1 MQDTGA
7 FEPDLRARAD
17 SGCELC
23 RGSIGLCVRPVK
35 PDATTSARC
44 VLVCETCI
52 AQIEGSAELDDK
64 HWFCLRE
71 SVWSEVPAVQVLSY
85 RILKRLEG
93 HAWALDLL
101 SQIYLTDEIKAWA
114 EASIAPHA
122 QLVRTV
128 DSNGSELKD
137 GDSVTLVRDL
147 EVKGAGF
154 TAKRGTLVK
163 NIRLID
169 DPANIEGRVNKITIV
184 LKTQFLKRVN

>member
-1 MQDTGA
+1 MLDTSA
-7 FEPDLRARAD
+7 FESELQARAGA
-17 SGCELC
+17 SCELC
-23 RGSIGLCVRPVK
+23 RGSSGLCVRPVQ
-35 PDATTSARC
+35 PDATSMERC

-85 RILKRLEG
+85 RLLQRLG
-93 HAWALDLL
+93 DHAWAQDLL
-101 SQIYLTDEIKAWA
+101 AQVYVSDEVKAWA
-114 EASIAPHA
+114 EAAIAGTA
-122 QLVRTV
+122 ESVRTL

-184 LKTQFLKRVN
+184 LKTQFLKRVS